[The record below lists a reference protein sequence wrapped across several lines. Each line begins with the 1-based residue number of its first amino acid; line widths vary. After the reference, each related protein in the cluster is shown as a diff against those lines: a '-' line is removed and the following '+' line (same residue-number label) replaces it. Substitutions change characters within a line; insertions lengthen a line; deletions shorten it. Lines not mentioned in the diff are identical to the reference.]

1 MLIDYLD
8 ATGYYSHS
16 MNNKNK
22 KHTSKLKIILILIGV
37 VLAVGA
43 IAALIFQNII
53 RTAVADIQTDLRNQ
67 GKPKFVFDTAKFPD
81 WATAGNVYTNPDDIT
96 DDGYGNKDDLP
107 VSGMNISQCVTG
119 SNCNKLVEK
128 CDPWQDDKPVCK
140 ELSQSTMNTH
150 CFVMTSYNDRTITSS
165 DDEVAKYIAKQKS
178 FGDYMTVREA
188 GTKTLTMN
196 TPEGDKEYT
205 LHYYD
210 YQNKGGDTI
219 KHGNAIGY
227 IALASGHIDIRSVC
241 SEVNQL
247 DETLQI
253 LSVVRLE
260 S

>member
-1 MLIDYLD
+1 M
-8 ATGYYSHS
+8 TYYNHS
-16 MNNKNK
+16 MSNKNK
-22 KHTSKLKIILILIGV
+22 KHTSRLKITLILIGV

-43 IAALIFQNII
+43 IVALIFQNTIK
-53 RTAVADIQTDLRNQ
+53 TAVADIQTDLRNQ
-67 GKPKFVFDTAKFPD
+67 GKPKFVFDTANFPD

-96 DDGYGNKDDLP
+96 DDGYGNKEDLP
-107 VSGMNISQCVTG
+107 ISGINIQQCKSG
-119 SNCNKLVEK
+119 SNCYNLVDACK
-128 CDPWQDDKPVCK
+128 QRRDDKAECK
-140 ELSQSTMNTH
+140 TLAEYTMNTH
-150 CFVMTSYNDRTITSS
+150 CFVSLFYNERTI
-165 DDEVAKYIAKQKS
+165 DPEKEVAQYIKKQTS
-178 FGDYMTVREA
+178 FGDYMTAQEA

-241 SEVNQL
+241 SEVSQL

-253 LSVVRLE
+253 LSAVSLTK
-260 S
+260 